1 MGNRK
6 SALLVLLAVAAVL
19 TVGTAIASQEAKG
32 YRANGHFDLNQA
44 YAAREALHGRLVA
57 GMPAG
62 ARDARVR
69 IDVSEA
75 KRAEIA
81 NQVEDRLRIGV
92 VENLTSPVRFNA
104 TGAEMRAEHGLSAV
118 GVRDARTW
126 AVTIESPGATALRL
140 HFEGFDLAPGDE
152 LYLHTERGE
161 AFGPYTGRGLLE
173 SGEFWSHTLAGD
185 TVTVQVHGGNGRSS
199 FAVTDLGYVD
209 LGRAYGMPLP
219 DEQAGEQ
226 LCSFNA
232 NCVENAS
239 CNTIPAAIQAA
250 RDAVA
255 HMEFVSGAFLYYCS
269 GGLIADSAAT
279 GTPYFLTANHCLSR
293 SGEASSLQNFFQY
306 EIGCNGSCPALY
318 FYNQNP
324 PPFPRTVGSTV
335 KATGSAGDF
344 SLLQLS
350 VPAPAGSQFLGWNN
364 TAVANTNGAPLYR
377 ISHPGGAPQA
387 YSTQTVNTSRPT
399 CQSWPRGERIY
410 SVDTLG
416 ATEGGSSGSPVL
428 NAAGQVVGQLSGA
441 CGFNT
446 GDVCDEAANSTV
458 DGALA
463 YYWPSVAPF
472 LDSGGGCTPTTE
484 VCTDGVDN
492 DCDGAIDCADSNCST
507 NSACTG
513 GCTLLP
519 AGATCTANSQC
530 CSNSCKGKPGAKV
543 CK

>member
-1 MGNRK
+1 MGNRRL
-6 SALLVLLAVAAVL
+6 ALVILLAVAAVI
-19 TVGTAIASQEAKG
+19 TAGTAMAAQEAQG
-32 YRANGHFDLNQA
+32 YRANGQFDLGQA
-44 YAAREALHGRLVA
+44 YAAREALHGRLV
-57 GMPAG
+57 GEMPAG

-81 NQVEDRLRIGV
+81 DKVEDRLRIGV
-92 VENLTSPVRFNA
+92 VENLTTPLRFHGNGPDMA
-104 TGAEMRAEHGLSAV
+104 AEHGGRMV
-118 GVRDARTW
+118 GVRNARVW

-140 HFEGFDLAPGDE
+140 HFDGFDLAPGDE

-161 AFGPYTGRGLLE
+161 AFGPYTGRGLLDT
-173 SGEFWSHTLAGD
+173 GEFWSHTVAGEK
-185 TVTVQVHGGNGRSS
+185 VTVQVHGGNGRSS
-199 FAVTDLGYVD
+199 FVISDLGYVD
-209 LGRAYGMPLP
+209 LTRAYGLPKP
-219 DEQAGEQ
+219 DEQQGEQ

-232 NCVENAS
+232 NCVENAN
-239 CNTIPAAIQAA
+239 CNNVPAAIAPA
-250 RDAVA
+250 KDAVA

-269 GGLIADSAAT
+269 GGLIADSA
-279 GTPYFLTANHCLSR
+279 GSQTPYFLTANHCLSR

-318 FYNQNP
+318 FYNQSP

-335 KATGSAGDF
+335 KATGAAGDF
-344 SLLQLS
+344 TLLQLS
-350 VPAPAGSQFLGWNN
+350 QPAPAGSQFLGWNN
-364 TAVANTNGAPLYR
+364 AAVANTNGAALFR

-387 YSTQTVNTSRPT
+387 YSTQSVNTSRPT
-399 CQSWPRGERIY
+399 CSGWPRGERIY

-441 CGFNT
+441 CGFNVN
-446 GDVCDEAANSTV
+446 DVCDSASNATV

-463 YYWPSVAPF
+463 FYWSSVAPF
-472 LDSGGGCTPTTE
+472 LDNGGGCVPVAE

-507 NSACTG
+507 HASCTG
-513 GCTLLP
+513 SCSPL
-519 AGATCTANSQC
+519 GATCTVNADC
-530 CSNSCKGKPGAKV
+530 CSNACKGKPGRKT